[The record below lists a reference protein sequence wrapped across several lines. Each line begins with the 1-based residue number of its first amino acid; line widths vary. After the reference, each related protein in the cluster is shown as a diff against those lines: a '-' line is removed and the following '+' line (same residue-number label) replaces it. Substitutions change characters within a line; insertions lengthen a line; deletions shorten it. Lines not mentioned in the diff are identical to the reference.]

1 MMIRKIEIGATH
13 RNEVFAEPTPLGL
26 IGLAI
31 GCAALT
37 PIAFGFRLTPA
48 GLSTAAVFCL
58 LFGAGCQFLAG
69 MMSFVN
75 KNLYGGTLFTA
86 FAFNWTLNWWVLG
99 SLAKGSVPDHVIIQ
113 ATEVASLV
121 VFLVLTY
128 GFGFFSKLLFVF
140 LLDIDLLYACKV
152 ANALAGTRAF
162 DLPVAVF
169 TVGLGVLALWI
180 AFALLINP
188 TAGRL
193 VFPIGGP
200 MFAART
206 RRGFDSSLRQAIF
219 AVLYDHWRQHAFV
232 PMALEDLERELGQR
246 AGARTLLPDLAY
258 LSELGGL
265 VLSHREGEP
274 STPTSVR
281 LSAAGIDF
289 YEQVALKKDQFA

>member
-1 MMIRKIEIGATH
+1 MIRRIDIGATH
-13 RNEVFAEPTPLGL
+13 RHEVFAEPTPLGL

-58 LFGAGCQFLAG
+58 LFGAGCQFLSG

-86 FAFNWTLNWWVLG
+86 FAFNWTLNWWVLV
-99 SLAKGSVPDHVIIQ
+99 SLAKGAVPDHVIIQ

-121 VFLVLTY
+121 IFVVLTY
-128 GFGFFSKLLFVF
+128 GFGFYSKLLFAF
-140 LLDIDLLYACKV
+140 LIDIDLLYACKV
-152 ANALAGTRAF
+152 ANAVGGTRTF
-162 DLPVAVF
+162 DFPIAVF
-169 TVGLGVLALWI
+169 TVGLGVLSLWI

-188 TAGRL
+188 TAGRPF
-193 VFPIGGP
+193 FPIAGP
-200 MFAART
+200 MFYAPAKPA
-206 RRGFDSSLRQAIF
+206 FDASLRRAIF
-219 AVLYDHWRQHAFV
+219 AVLYGHWREHAFR
-232 PMALEDLERELGQR
+232 PMTLEELQR
-246 AGARTLLPDLAY
+246 ALGETGDGRSILPELAY
-258 LSELGGL
+258 LAELGGL
-265 VLSHREGEP
+265 VLTHREGEP
-274 STPTSVR
+274 PRPTTVR

>member
-1 MMIRKIEIGATH
+1 MIRKIEIGATH
-13 RNEVFAEPTPLGL
+13 RHEVFAEPTPLGL

-58 LFGAGCQFLAG
+58 LFGAGCQFLSG

-86 FAFNWTLNWWVLG
+86 FAFNWTLNWWVLV

-121 VFLVLTY
+121 IFVVLTY
-128 GFGFFSKLLFVF
+128 GFGFYSKLLFAF
-140 LLDIDLLYACKV
+140 LIDIDLLYACKV
-152 ANALAGTRAF
+152 ANAVGGTRAF
-162 DLPVAVF
+162 DFPIAVF
-169 TVGLGVLALWI
+169 TVGLGVLSLWI

-188 TAGRL
+188 TAGR
-193 VFPIGGP
+193 VFFPIAGP
-200 MFAART
+200 MFFAQAKPT
-206 RRGFDSSLRQAIF
+206 FDASLRLAIF
-219 AVLYDHWRQHAFV
+219 AILYGHWREHAFG
-232 PMALEDLERELGQR
+232 PMKLDELERALGER
-246 AGARTLLPDLAY
+246 AAEGRILPELAY
-258 LSELGGL
+258 LAELGGL
-265 VLSHREGEP
+265 VLTHREGEP
-274 STPTSVR
+274 PTPAAAR

-289 YEQVALKKDQFA
+289 YEQVVLKKDQFA

>member
-1 MMIRKIEIGATH
+1 MIRKIEFGAAH
-13 RNEVFAEPTPLGL
+13 RHEVFAEPTPLGL

-37 PIAFGFRLTPA
+37 PIAFGFRWTPA

-86 FAFNWTLNWWVLG
+86 FAFNWMLNWWVLS

-121 VFLVLTY
+121 IFLVLTY
-128 GFGFFSKLLFVF
+128 GFGFFSKLLFAF

-152 ANALAGTRAF
+152 ANTLAGTRAF
-162 DLPVAVF
+162 DVPIAVL
-169 TVGLGVLALWI
+169 TVGLGVLSLWI
-180 AFALLINP
+180 AFALLVNP
-188 TAGRL
+188 TAGRS
-193 VFPIGGP
+193 VFPIAGP
-200 MFAART
+200 MFFAPARPS
-206 RRGFDSSLRQAIF
+206 FDSSRRRAIF
-219 AVLYDHWRQHAFV
+219 AALYEHWKQHAFR
-232 PMALEDLERELGQR
+232 PMTLEELERALGEGS
-246 AGARTLLPDLAY
+246 AGRTILPEVAY
-258 LSELGGL
+258 LAELGGL
-265 VLSHREGEP
+265 VLTRREGEP
-274 STPTSVR
+274 PTPMTVR